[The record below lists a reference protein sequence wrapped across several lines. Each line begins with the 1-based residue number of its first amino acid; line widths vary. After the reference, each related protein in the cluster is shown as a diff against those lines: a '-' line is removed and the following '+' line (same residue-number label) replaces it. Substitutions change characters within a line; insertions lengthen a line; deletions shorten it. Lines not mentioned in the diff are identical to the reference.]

1 MKKRK
6 PIMRASSV
14 LYACL
19 IYLLL
24 YLPII
29 VVIWF
34 SFNTSKLNVTFDGF
48 TLEWYVKMWSN
59 KGLMD
64 AFKNSMIIA
73 LVTTLASIFVGTL
86 ASVGMYRYSFKG
98 KGIIDSLLY
107 IPIVIPELILGLAL
121 LLFFNFFKIELG
133 MLTLIIAHVTFS
145 LPFVVITVRSRM
157 AGFDRSVEE
166 AAMDLGASSFRT
178 FYKVTLPII
187 APGVMSGAMLALT
200 LSLDDVIVS
209 FFTTGSKSMTLP
221 VKIYG
226 MVRTGVSPDVNA
238 LSTLMILGTVLIMML
253 MNLFNKRADE
263 RIKGKSENIERENQP
278 QVPTEQITNY

>member
-1 MKKRK
+1 MMNTRK
-6 PIMRASSV
+6 QKPAMRVTSV
-14 LYACL
+14 VYACL
-19 IYLLL
+19 IYIFL

-29 VVIWF
+29 VVIWY
-34 SFNTSKLNVTFDGF
+34 SFNTSKLNVMFEGF

-59 KGLMD
+59 RQLMQ
-64 AFKNSMIIA
+64 AFTNSMVVA
-73 LVTTLASIFVGTL
+73 AASTVASVFIGTI

-107 IPIVIPELILGLAL
+107 IPIVIPELVLGLAL
-121 LLFFNFFKIELG
+121 LMFFTAFDITLG
-133 MLTLIIAHVTFS
+133 MATLIIAHVTFC

-166 AAMDLGASSFRT
+166 AAMDLGANSFRT
-178 FYKVTLPII
+178 FYKVTLPMI

-209 FFTTGSKSMTLP
+209 FFTTGTKSTTLP

-238 LSTLMILGTVLIMML
+238 LSTLMILGTILIMLL
-253 MNLFNKRADE
+253 MNFFNKRAEDRMFGTKE
-263 RIKGKSENIERENQP
+263 PIEGKKKVILSKPDI
-278 QVPTEQITNY
+278 